1 MVIAPDLGF
10 SIQVLSPLSLR
21 GLQER
26 GEIRVLPR
34 FGDQHMASFMV
45 GDARLAPRRDVLL
58 RRCSL
63 APPATSAAP
72 VSSGLARAAR
82 SPRPPPRPSPTPS
95 PRPRRGS
102 TETTSD

>member
-10 SIQVLSPLSLR
+10 SIRVLSPLSLR
-21 GLQER
+21 ELQER

-34 FGDQHMASFMV
+34 FGDQRMASFMV
-45 GDARLAPRRDVLL
+45 GDARLAPRRNVLL

-72 VSSGLARAAR
+72 VSSGLGAGCAQPTTTAATVAV
-82 SPRPPPRPSPTPS
+82 TPS
-95 PRPRRGS
+95 LQP
-102 TETTSD
+102 T